1 MRIAPGLML
10 CASLLATGCATVPP
24 YAASAPPVARE
35 VRMGEGDAALAG
47 TLLTPKPARHEPV
60 LILPG
65 SGPTDRDGNNPL
77 GVTARPLGLLAE
89 GLAARGIA
97 SLRVDKRGI
106 GASAAAAPSEEGL
119 RIDAFAADARA
130 WAAELR
136 RLTGARCAWLLG
148 HSEGALHA
156 LLAAQDYRNVCGL
169 VLVAAPGRNLAD
181 ILREQ
186 LRSNPANAPIL
197 EQALAIVAELEAG
210 RLYTGDMHPGLIPL
224 FRPSV
229 QPFIISMMKVDPATL
244 VRSYKGPILVVQG
257 TTDFQ
262 TAVADARRLSAAR
275 PGVKIAIIE
284 GMNHVLKSA
293 ATDRAANATTYAA
306 PELPL
311 APGLVERVV
320 AFIGSGR

>member
-1 MRIAPGLML
+1 MRIALGLML

-24 YAASAPPVARE
+24 YVASAPPVAQE
-35 VRMGEGDAALAG
+35 VRIGAGEAALAG
-47 TLLTPKPARHEPV
+47 TLLQPKPARHEPV

-77 GVTARPLGLLAE
+77 GVTARPLALLAE

-106 GASAAAAPSEEGL
+106 GASAAAAPSEEAL
-119 RIDAFAADARA
+119 RIDAFAGDARA

-156 LLAAQDYRNVCGL
+156 LIAAQDNRDACGL
-169 VLVAAPGRNLAD
+169 VLVAAPGRDLAD

-197 EQALAIVAELEAG
+197 DQALAIVAELEAG
-210 RLYTGDMHPGLIPL
+210 RPYTGDMHPGLIPL

-229 QPFIISMMKVDPATL
+229 QPFVISMMKVDPATL
-244 VRSYKGPILVVQG
+244 VRSYKGPVLVVQG
-257 TTDFQ
+257 TTDIQ
-262 TAVADARRLSAAR
+262 TAVADAERLAAAR
-275 PGVKIAIIE
+275 PGVALAVIE
-284 GMNHVLKSA
+284 GMNHVLKHAPADRGANA
-293 ATDRAANATTYAA
+293 ATYAQ
-306 PELPL
+306 PDLPL
-311 APGLVERVV
+311 APGLADRIA
-320 AFIGSGR
+320 AFIARRR